1 MVKIIDVAEAAQVS
15 VATVSRALNN
25 NKSVDPR
32 LAARVHEAAQRLG
45 YRPNAVARSL
55 RRQGTQVWA
64 LIITDINNPFYTA
77 MARGVEDVARESGYS
92 LLLCNSDEN
101 PEKEGGYLAV
111 AEQERVAGVILA
123 PSTPDADIGRL
134 AASGIPM
141 VAVDRPLRQPADTVL
156 VESYEGAVTATEHL
170 LDRGWQRPACIT
182 GPSGTATAEQRADGY
197 TAVMERHGLP
207 PMITHAE
214 YDAEGGAS
222 AVREL
227 FADDLDPDGWPD
239 ALFVANSLLALGALS
254 ELKQRKIVVGR
265 DLGLVTFD
273 DAPWATVVSPTVS
286 VIAQPA
292 YRIGTEA
299 AEMLVRRIRGE
310 APEEPQ
316 TVVLPTELVVRESC
330 RRRSHRVS
338 RAGR

>member
-1 MVKIIDVAEAAQVS
+1 MVKIIDVAQAAKVS

-25 NKSVDPR
+25 NQSVDPQ
-32 LAARVHEAAQRLG
+32 LAARVHEAAARLG

-92 LLLCNSDEN
+92 LLLCNSDES
-101 PEKEGGYLAV
+101 PEKESSYLAV
-111 AEQERVAGVILA
+111 AEQERTAGVILA
-123 PSTPDADIGRL
+123 PSSPDSDVDRL
-134 AASGIPM
+134 TSSRIPV

-156 VESYEGAVTATEHL
+156 VKSYEGAVIATEHL
-170 LDRGWQRPACIT
+170 LQRGWQRPACIT
-182 GPSGTATAEQRADGY
+182 GPSDTATAEQRAAGY
-197 TAVMERHGLP
+197 ASVLRARGMTPVIKH
-207 PMITHAE
+207 TE
-214 YDAEGGAS
+214 YDTEGGAA

-227 FADDLDPDGWPD
+227 FSERLDRRDWPD

-254 ELKQRKIVVGR
+254 ELKQRKIIVGR

-273 DAPWATVVSPTVS
+273 DAPWATVVSPTVT
-286 VIAQPA
+286 VVAQPA

-310 APEEPQ
+310 APELPQ
-316 TVVLPTELVVRESC
+316 TVVLPTELVIRESC
-330 RRRSHRVS
+330 RRRPARVK